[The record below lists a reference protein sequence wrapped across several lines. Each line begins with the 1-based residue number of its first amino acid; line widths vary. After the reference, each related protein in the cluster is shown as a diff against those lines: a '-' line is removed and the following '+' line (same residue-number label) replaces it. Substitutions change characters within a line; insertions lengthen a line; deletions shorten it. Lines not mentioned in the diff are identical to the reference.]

1 VRISNGH
8 GGGNGRHRGRL
19 RENELRAD
27 VATLVESFDKVQ
39 KLRSNTLKAAARTR
53 AALYRAARE
62 RGVSGA
68 LLRMLAST

>member
-1 VRISNGH
+1 
-8 GGGNGRHRGRL
+8 
-19 RENELRAD
+19 
-27 VATLVESFDKVQ
+27 LVESFDKVQ